1 MADAVTLGR
10 VLEHIH
16 NWFARETLSLP
27 GCEVVGGQLPA
38 SVSESVPVGAW
49 YRLEGSYLNDGLHLR
64 GDEDEGLTD
73 ETFDGTLTVLAVP
86 KELLAVVDE
95 ISDWVAANAEARSK
109 AAASPYQSESFG
121 GYTYTVRSDLTGRSS
136 GSSGGNGGLTGW
148 QAAFRSDLNP
158 YRRLP

>member
-10 VLEHIH
+10 VLAHIH
-16 NWFARETLSLP
+16 NWFTRETLSLS

-38 SVSESVPVGAW
+38 SVAEAVPSGAW
-49 YRLEGSYLNDGLHLR
+49 YRIEGSYLNDGLHLR
-64 GDEDEGLTD
+64 GAEDEGLAD
-73 ETFDGTLTVLAVP
+73 ETFDGTLYVLAVP

-95 ISDWVAANAEARSK
+95 IADWVTANAEARSK
-109 AAASPYQSESFG
+109 AASSPYQSESFG
-121 GYTYTVRSDLTGRSS
+121 GYTYTIRSDLAGGSS
-136 GSSGGNGGLTGW
+136 GSSGGGGLTGW